1 MALTKVAPAL
11 FGTGNN
17 ITSVTVG
24 GSANTISLTFD
35 GSGVITSATNNAIS
49 VANTAITGNIISSQI
64 TSVANTQIT
73 GNITAAQITSV
84 ANTQLTGL
92 IQAAQI
98 GSANAT
104 LVTSGTLPTA
114 RLPAGSVVQIVTANT
129 TGASGTTTTSTSYTN
144 SGLVNLIITPK
155 LAASKFRI
163 SFYGFVMHINPQS
176 DNFGGSVMIYN
187 SVNGGANTAL
197 SSSSYS
203 VEGMY
208 VNDQYGASWFDKI
221 GNITMVDTPSYTL
234 GQSILY
240 QLWFKKSTRGSGGWY
255 VHHTGGLVTYAG
267 NTLISAEVTEYA
279 T

>member
-1 MALTKVAPAL
+1 VALTKVAPAL

-35 GSGVITSATNNAIS
+35 GSGVITSATNNAVS

-104 LVTSGTLPTA
+104 LITSGTLPTA
-114 RLPAGSVVQIVTANT
+114 RLPAGTVLQVQTTTLQGVVSTNNNGSPDDITKGVQIFSISFTPLLASSYIYVSTSSIAVGESSNAGDKPWIALFNGST
-129 TGASGTTTTSTSYTN
+129 FVSAVSGTLAANSFLGSVQGGYYVMCEYYAAGSTST
-144 SGLVNLIITPK
+144 
-155 LAASKFRI
+155 R
-163 SFYGFVMHINPQS
+163 
-176 DNFGGSVMIYN
+176 
-187 SVNGGANTAL
+187 
-197 SSSSYS
+197 
-203 VEGMY
+203 
-208 VNDQYGASWFDKI
+208 
-221 GNITMVDTPSYTL
+221 NITIRAGMDGTGTYIN
-234 GQSILY
+234 GN
-240 QLWFKKSTRGSGGWY
+240 STYNYG
-255 VHHTGGLVTYAG
+255 T
-267 NTLISAEVTEYA
+267 NTSQQVRMIVMEIAA
-279 T
+279 